1 MKIQNNPRASVHWWC
16 GSLEHSSWSRVRM
29 SEHQIFRSVSWTS
42 DCVHLI
48 HKYKSKYTWKYNHK
62 YQALPLQIGDSKNLR
77 QQLHLV
83 YTLYVIMYCIYK
95 WFTAISLSIFN
106 FHFWSIFRQ
115 RPDSREVDKDDY
127 WNDRS
132 SDQTPWAGRPVL
144 WNEHD
149 DKRSGRQN
157 QLDVSLV
164 LGSRRAFIWNKEK
177 YRKSSHWIWSII
189 HIMCFSK
196 RSEELFQ
203 HGLYC
208 HWSQGR
214 QILL

>member
-1 MKIQNNPRASVHWWC
+1 
-16 GSLEHSSWSRVRM
+16 
-29 SEHQIFRSVSWTS
+29 
-42 DCVHLI
+42 
-48 HKYKSKYTWKYNHK
+48 
-62 YQALPLQIGDSKNLR
+62 
-77 QQLHLV
+77 
-83 YTLYVIMYCIYK
+83 MYCIYK

-106 FHFWSIFRQ
+106 FHFWSIFWQ
-115 RPDSREVDKDDY
+115 RPDRREVDKDDY

-177 YRKSSHWIWSII
+177 YRKCIGFGKLFISYHLFLPSDMRNFSNMGFIVTEVKEDRSSCSSSQYVKHLKYKYEYRNKYRNKYKYRL
-189 HIMCFSK
+189 K
-196 RSEELFQ
+196 RRVCGVE
-203 HGLYC
+203 
-208 HWSQGR
+208 
-214 QILL
+214 